1 LAFVLSFVVLYA
13 FRSLYSPPA
22 TEPPS
27 TTSSTT
33 PPVSAPVAASPKAAE
48 VSQPA
53 EAPPATAENIKAEKP
68 EEFIV
73 DTPVYRATVSNI
85 GGVLRSFK
93 LKKYSDGEGQPVELI
108 DQQASTKVGWPLTL
122 VSGDKA
128 VDDQLQKGF
137 YVGHRDANQLT
148 LEFASD
154 GVYARK
160 IIKFDEQD
168 YAFTLETSLLKDG
181 KAIPATLVWQGNFGD
196 QSIPQDPAK
205 KNGVYQVDM
214 AFKRV
219 ALRSLKDQPQD
230 FSSPR
235 AGVDDQYFLAALLG
249 DSPGPVR
256 IRKQEYSGPDGKPV
270 PTLSLAVLAPE
281 HKPLRVYVGPK
292 QRDALNAVDP
302 QLGAVLDYG
311 YFGFIAKPLLFVL
324 LWLHSFIGNFGWA
337 IILLTVAMN
346 LVLFPLAVKQQTSM
360 IKMQK
365 IQPQMKR
372 LQDQYKK
379 LKPTDPRRAQ
389 VQTEMMNLYK
399 EHGVNPMGGCLPL
412 LLQMP
417 LFFGFYSALAYSIE
431 LRRAPW
437 ILWIKDLSQYDPYYV
452 IPILMAVA
460 MIVQQ
465 KLTPTANVDPAQAKM
480 MLLMPVMMIFLFLS
494 YSSGLSLYWFTGSVV
509 GIARQVVINK
519 YWSPQAQAKISARAR
534 SNEPRTG

>member
-1 LAFVLSFVVLYA
+1 V
-13 FRSLYSPPA
+13 
-22 TEPPS
+22 
-27 TTSSTT
+27 
-33 PPVSAPVAASPKAAE
+33 
-48 VSQPA
+48 
-53 EAPPATAENIKAEKP
+53 
-68 EEFIV
+68 
-73 DTPVYRATVSNI
+73 

-93 LKKYSDGEGQPVELI
+93 LKEYSDGKGQPVELI
-108 DQQASTKVGWPLTL
+108 DQQAGSKVGWPLAVVT
-122 VSGDKA
+122 GDKS
-128 VDDQLQKGF
+128 VDELLQKGLF
-137 YVGHRDANQLT
+137 TARRDSDKLV
-148 LEFASD
+148 LEFAD
-154 GVYARK
+154 KGLYARK
-160 IIKFDEQD
+160 VMAFDPHS
-168 YAFTLETSLLKDG
+168 YMFTLEASLLKDG
-181 KAIPATLVWQGNFGD
+181 KPIPATLVWQGNFGD
-196 QSIPQDPAK
+196 QSIPPDPSKRNA
-205 KNGVYQVDM
+205 VYQMDM

-230 FSSPR
+230 FTSAR
-235 AGVDDQYFLAALLG
+235 AGVDDQYFLAAFLSDG
-249 DSPGPVR
+249 NTGSVRVQKHEYPGA
-256 IRKQEYSGPDGKPV
+256 DGKPV
-270 PTLSLAVLAPE
+270 ATLSVGVPLPD
-281 HKPLRVYVGPK
+281 HKPIRVYVGPK
-292 QRDALNAVDP
+292 QRDALTSVDP
-302 QLGAVLDYG
+302 QLGAALDYG

-379 LKPTDPRRAQ
+379 LKATDPKRTQ
-389 VQTEMMNLYK
+389 VQTDMMNLYK

-509 GIARQVVINK
+509 GIARQVAINK
-519 YWSPQAQAKISARAR
+519 YWSPQAEAKINSRAK
-534 SNEPRTG
+534 SSEPRNT